1 MLTKRINT
9 LSESITIAVSTLAQ
23 ELKAEGKDIISFS
36 AGEPDFDT
44 PQVIKDAA
52 IAAINSGFTKY
63 TAVDGIPALKE
74 AIIKKLKRD
83 NNLEYAPNQV
93 IVNNGAKHSL
103 FNLFSA
109 TIEEGDEVIIPAPYW
124 VTYPELVKY
133 CQGVP
138 VTIHTDD
145 ASGFKIT
152 PEQLKNAITSKTK
165 MLILTTPSN
174 PTGAVYSKAEL
185 EALAEV
191 LKGTDIL
198 VASDEMYEK
207 LTYDGEFVSTAS
219 ISEDMYKR
227 TITINGL
234 SKSVAMTGWRFGYM
248 AAYDTELIKATKK
261 LQSQSTSNI
270 NSITQYA
277 AIAGLDGSAD
287 EDIAMMHTE
296 FIKRRDEAVELF
308 NNVDGL
314 SVLKP
319 DGAFYLFV
327 NIKEVSNDSL
337 TFSQELLK
345 SKGVAVVP
353 GVGFGSEGYF
363 RFSFAT
369 GIASIREGIK
379 RIDEFV
385 QELKAK

>member
-1 MLTKRINT
+1 MLKLTNRINV

-23 ELKAEGKDIISFS
+23 ELKAQGKDILSFS

-44 PQVIKDAA
+44 PQVIKDKA
-52 IAAINSGFTKY
+52 IEAINGGFTKY
-63 TAVDGIPALKE
+63 TAVDGIPELKK
-74 AIIKKLKRD
+74 AVQDKLKRE
-83 NNLEYAPNQV
+83 NNLSYDLNQI

-103 FNLFSA
+103 FNLFQA
-109 TIEEGDEVIIPAPYW
+109 LIEEGDEVIIPAPYW

-133 CQGVP
+133 SGGVP
-138 VTIHTDD
+138 VTIETHDKD
-145 ASGFKIT
+145 GFKIT
-152 PEQLKNAITSKTK
+152 AQQLSDAITPKTK

-191 LKGTDIL
+191 LKGTDIFI
-198 VASDEMYEK
+198 ASDEMYEK
-207 LTYDGEFVSTAS
+207 LTYEGEFVSTAS
-219 ISEDMYKR
+219 INEDMFKR

-248 AAYDTELIKATKK
+248 ASAHSELIKATKK

-270 NSITQYA
+270 NSITQKA

-287 EDIAMMHTE
+287 ADIAMMKE
-296 FIKRRDEAVELF
+296 QFRARRDEAVKLF
-308 NNVDGL
+308 NEIDGL

-327 NIKEVSNDSL
+327 NIKEVTNDSL
-337 TFSQELLK
+337 SFAKELLE

-369 GIASIREGIK
+369 DIESIREGIK
-379 RIDEFV
+379 RIAEFV
-385 QELKAK
+385 KEKK

>member
-9 LSESITIAVSTLAQ
+9 LSESITIAVSALAQ
-23 ELKAEGKDIISFS
+23 ELKAEGKDILSFS

-44 PQVIKDAA
+44 PQVIKDAG
-52 IAAINSGFTKY
+52 IAAINNGFTKY
-63 TAVDGIPALKE
+63 TAVDGIPALK
-74 AIIKKLKRD
+74 AAVAKKLKRD
-83 NNLEYAPNQV
+83 NNLEYAPNQI
-93 IVNNGAKHSL
+93 IVSNGAKHSL

-109 TIEEGDEVIIPAPYW
+109 TIEDGMEVIIPAPYW

-133 CQGVP
+133 CGGKVVEIQ
-138 VTIHTDD
+138 TSD
-145 ASGFKIT
+145 ATAFKIT
-152 PEQLKNAITSKTK
+152 PEQLKAAITPKTR

-174 PTGAVYSKAEL
+174 PTGAVYSKEEL
-185 EALAEV
+185 TALAEV

-207 LTYDGEFVSTAS
+207 LTYDGEFTSAAS
-219 ISEDMYKR
+219 ISEDMFKR

-270 NSITQYA
+270 SSITQYA

-287 EDIAMMHTE
+287 EDVAMMKKE
-296 FIKRRDEAVELF
+296 FIKRRDEAVRLF
-308 NNVDGL
+308 NEVDGL

-327 NIKEVSNDSL
+327 NIQEVSNDSL
-337 TFSQELLK
+337 TFAKELLE

-369 GIASIREGIK
+369 GMESIREGIK
-379 RIDEFV
+379 RIAEFTE
-385 QELKAK
+385 ELKNK

>member
-1 MLTKRINT
+1 MLTNRINT
-9 LSESITIAVSTLAQ
+9 LSESITIAVSNLAQ
-23 ELKAEGKDIISFS
+23 ELKDQGKDILSFS

-63 TAVDGIPALKE
+63 TAVDGIPTLKK
-74 AIIKKLKRD
+74 AIANKLKRD
-83 NNLEYAPNQV
+83 NSLEYAPNQ
-93 IVNNGAKHSL
+93 IIANNGAKHSL

-109 TIEEGDEVIIPAPYW
+109 TIEDGAEVIIPAPYW

-133 CQGVP
+133 CGGKV
-138 VTIHTDD
+138 VEIHTDD
-145 ASGFKIT
+145 TTGFKIT

-165 MLILTTPSN
+165 MLVLTTPSN
-174 PTGAVYSKAEL
+174 PTGAVYSKEEL
-185 EALAEV
+185 TALGKV
-191 LKGTDIL
+191 LEGTDIL

-207 LTYDGEFVSTAS
+207 LTYEGEFISAAA
-219 ISEDMYKR
+219 ISEDMFKR
-227 TITINGL
+227 TVTINGL

-270 NSITQYA
+270 NTITQYA
-277 AIAGLDGSAD
+277 AIPGLDGSAD
-287 EDIAMMHTE
+287 EDIAMMKKE
-296 FIKRRDEAVELF
+296 FVKRRDEAVKLF
-308 NNVDGL
+308 NEVDGL

-327 NIKEVSNDSL
+327 NIKELSNDSL
-337 TFSQELLK
+337 TFAKELLEK
-345 SKGVAVVP
+345 KGVAVVP

-363 RFSFAT
+363 RFSFAS
-369 GIASIREGIK
+369 GIENIREGIK
-379 RIDEFV
+379 RIDAFV
-385 QELKAK
+385 QELKEK